1 MGSDLERFFQVGS
14 ELPPQEKEKLI
25 DFLRKNVDVF
35 AWDAYE
41 APGVDPDFIY
51 RHLNVSSTMTPKKQP
66 PRRSSKEHADAVRE
80 EVMKLKKA
88 WAIKE
93 VFYLEWLA
101 NTVIVKKKSGKWQVC
116 VDFTDL
122 NKACPKDSFPMPR
135 IDRLVDSTVGHP
147 RMSFLDA
154 FQGYH
159 QIPLAAEDQEKTAF
173 VTPVGN
179 YHYKVMSFGLKYAR
193 LTYQRMMTRM
203 FELQMGKSIEVY
215 IDDMVVKSKLV
226 SDHVGD
232 LVDIFEILRKYKLRL
247 NASKCSF
254 GVGSGKFLGY
264 MVTHRGIEVSP
275 DQIRAINNMQ
285 PPWNPKEVQK
295 LTGMIAALNR
305 FIFRLADRCRP
316 FFLLLNKWKRFEWT
330 EECTLAFQ
338 QLKEYLSRP
347 RIMSSP
353 EADEVLFAYIAVAP
367 HAMSLVLIREDNGT
381 QRLVYYVSKSL
392 HKT

>member
-1 MGSDLERFFQVGS
+1 MG
-14 ELPPQEKEKLI
+14 
-25 DFLRKNVDVF
+25 VF

-41 APGVDPDFIY
+41 APGVDPNFICH
-51 RHLNVSSTMTPKKQP
+51 HLNVSPAMTPKKQP
-66 PRRSSKEHADAVRE
+66 PRRPSKEHADAVRE
-80 EVMKLKKA
+80 KVMKLKKVG
-88 WAIKE
+88 AIKE
-93 VFYLEWLA
+93 VFYPEWLA
-101 NTVIVKKKSGKWQVC
+101 NTVVVKKKSGKWRVC

-122 NKACPKDSFPMPR
+122 NKACPKDPFPMPR

-159 QIPLAAEDQEKTAF
+159 QIPLVADDQEKTAF

-179 YHYKVMSFGLKYAR
+179 YHYKVMLFGLKNVGS
-193 LTYQRMMTRM
+193 TYQRIMTRM

-226 SDHVGD
+226 FNHIRDLGD
-232 LVDIFEILRKYKLRL
+232 VFEILRKYRLRL

-264 MVTHRGIEVSP
+264 MVTHRGIEVSS
-275 DQIRAINNMQ
+275 DQIRAIHSLQ
-285 PPWNPKEVQK
+285 PPRNPKEVQK

-305 FIFRLADRCRP
+305 FISRSADRCRP
-316 FFLLLNKWKRFEWT
+316 FFLLLNKWKGFEWT
-330 EECTLAFQ
+330 EECALAFQ

-347 RIMSSP
+347 LIMSSP
-353 EADEVLFAYIAVAP
+353 EVDEV
-367 HAMSLVLIREDNGT
+367 
-381 QRLVYYVSKSL
+381 
-392 HKT
+392 